1 MLIWP
6 TVAEFFNKIYT
17 LIYRQKKKNNPKRYP
32 RKFSKQDPDN
42 TLYETPK
49 IPKTRP
55 LKFPKRDP

>member
-1 MLIWP
+1 MLIWL

-17 LIYRQKKKNNPKRYP
+17 LIYIQKKKNPKRYP

-49 IPKTRP
+49 IP
-55 LKFPKRDP
+55 